1 MSCRGSYRWLFC
13 TSGIQVSFGWL
24 NYHLYNFVDAK
35 GTVYES
41 DADAMDLPL
50 DKGQKMLLAA
60 EVAIGKVLKKVGDKI
75 DYMYD
80 FGDGN
85 EIEIRTLGAVS
96 GFVSPTL
103 LPSDPISS
111 RTPPRSASHRAS

>member
-1 MSCRGSYRWLFC
+1 MAKDLMKLQLAYKGSEYSRTVVVQKKFSLVFLHEV
-13 TSGIQVSFGWL
+13 IQVSFGWL

-75 DYMYD
+75 DYI
-80 FGDGN
+80 GLRGSAPN
-85 EIEIRTLGAVS
+85 GGVQVVGLCEIMV
-96 GFVSPTL
+96 
-103 LPSDPISS
+103 
-111 RTPPRSASHRAS
+111 